1 MTMDWPEAFEGP
13 LSEYVPDSS
22 SDHARIPWPVID
34 QADPNLGD
42 RILRGEHGLDA
53 AEEALRQEYGQP
65 TPIRLYDLPESNTY
79 RVGKYGSAELGKVIA
94 VRGRVVSVDGVTPFA
109 KEAAFECVRCGTLTY
124 IPQAGGELI
133 EPVKCKGCE
142 DDVQFRLN
150 IQQSSVVDLQRVYLE
165 RPESSMDDPP
175 VEMVQLWRDLC
186 ETLSKDDVVTV
197 VGVYDVLPGQD
208 DPELDTFL
216 DAVSIDKSEKPA
228 TVDEIA
234 DWRVKKWAYETV
246 DELSESGSS
255 YDCSK
260 REVVEA
266 VSDEHGVAE
275 GEITTALSDLD
286 DQSAISN
293 HQSDRIHITTST
305 PPTFE
310 PDE

>member
-1 MTMDWPEAFEGP
+1 
-13 LSEYVPDSS
+13 
-22 SDHARIPWPVID
+22 
-34 QADPNLGD
+34 
-42 RILRGEHGLDA
+42 
-53 AEEALRQEYGQP
+53 
-65 TPIRLYDLPESNTY
+65 
-79 RVGKYGSAELGKVIA
+79 VIA

-124 IPQAGGELI
+124 IPQAGGDLI
-133 EPVKCKGCE
+133 EPVKCQGCE
-142 DDVQFRLN
+142 DDVQFRMN
-150 IQQSSVVDLQRVYLE
+150 IQQSNVVDLQRVYLE

-208 DPELDTFL
+208 DPELSTFL
-216 DAVSIDKSEKPA
+216 DAISIDKSEQPA

-234 DWRVKKWAYETV
+234 DWRVKKWTFETA
-246 DELSESGSS
+246 DELCETGSN

-260 REVVEA
+260 REVVET

-275 GEITTALSDLD
+275 GEITAALSDLD
-286 DQSAISN
+286 DQSAISERRN
-293 HQSDRIHITTST
+293 GRIHITTST